1 MAKGA
6 GMLAPA
12 LATMLCVLTT
22 DADVDPSTLDTA
34 LRAATQVTF
43 DRVDADGCLSTNDT
57 VLLLASGASDRRP
70 DTDEFA
76 AAVQEVCR
84 QLVMALL
91 ADVEGS
97 TKKIGITVHAAAT
110 EKEAVDVGRAV
121 ARSALLKCAL
131 YGNDPNWG
139 RVLAA
144 VGTTSATFDPDAL
157 DVSINGVQVCRSG
170 AAGDDRSLVDL
181 SGSDI
186 DIHVGLYAGTAQATV
201 WTTDLTEGYVRE
213 NSAYPS

>member
-1 MAKGA
+1 
-6 GMLAPA
+6 
-12 LATMLCVLTT
+12 
-22 DADVDPSTLDTA
+22 

-186 DIHVGLYAGTAQATV
+186 DIHVGLHAGTAQATV